1 MKKLG
6 LYIFLGLIWCNV
18 GFAKT
23 YLDQIFGIKI
33 NDDINNYIEECNISG
48 VGLKTEECTSLLS
61 REFELSPKSSKYIT
75 TYLWKLKSKSTKDKE
90 YKDYKIELKW
100 EKNEVFKNYS
110 LYVDRNFKTSYI
122 TAGIEVFDHNLG
134 EFKNK
139 CRDKKKDLI
148 RRISKIHSIPIN
160 KFVEHI
166 YKYTNENKKKVGT
179 MFVDISQLDYLVNNI
194 PVILGVYCRYKVNA
208 DFTKVKSTLV
218 YNLSTIEFRKH
229 NKEKTLNAG
238 YTIEVLKKLNDE
250 DIIMNNKGL

>member
-6 LYIFLGLIWCNV
+6 LYIFLGLIWYNV
-18 GFAKT
+18 SFAKT

-61 REFELSPKSSKYIT
+61 REFELSPKNSEYIT
-75 TYLWKLKSKSTKDKE
+75 INLWKLKSKSIKDKE

-100 EKNEVFKNYS
+100 EKNQVFKNYN
-110 LYVDRNFKTSYI
+110 LYVNKNFKTSSI

-148 RRISKIHSIPIN
+148 RRISKIHDIPIN

-179 MFVDISQLDYLVNNI
+179 MFVDISELDYLVNNT
-194 PVILGVYCRYKVNA
+194 PVNLRVYCNYKVNA
-208 DFTKVKSTLV
+208 DFTKVKSSLV
-218 YNLSTIEFRKH
+218 YGLSTLKYR
-229 NKEKTLNAG
+229 NYSKEKTLNAG
-238 YTIEVLKKLNDE
+238 YKIKVLKKLNDE